1 MLSTLKFDITSCSVL
16 RKC

>member
-16 RKC
+16 RKR